1 MPCRDVWDDTPTKET
16 RHGMTIDHFEAT
28 LCGIFTEAE
37 ARAKRT
43 GYDELGLLLS
53 HVNWKEA
60 GVKRKTVEIW
70 WKKHKEED
78 AERRAYEEAKKR
90 KEELKVSAMSKL
102 TEAELIALG
111 LK

>member
-1 MPCRDVWDDTPTKET
+1 MPCRDNWDAPTKET
-16 RHGMTIDHFEAT
+16 RHGMTISHFEAT
-28 LCGIFTEAE
+28 LCGVFTLFEKE
-37 ARAKRT
+37 GEIDWWLER
-43 GYDELGLLLS
+43 
-53 HVNWKEA
+53 VNWKEA

-78 AERRAYEEAKKR
+78 AARRAYEEAAKR
-90 KEELKVSAMSKL
+90 KEELKAHAMSKL

>member
-1 MPCRDVWDDTPTKET
+1 MPCRDDWDPRPATET
-16 RHGMTIDHFEAT
+16 RHGMTISHFEAV

-37 ARAKRT
+37 ARATRT
-43 GYDELGLLLS
+43 GYDELSNLLS
-53 HVNWKEA
+53 DVDWKEA

-78 AERRAYEEAKKR
+78 AARRAREEAAKR
-90 KEELKVSAMSKL
+90 KEELKAVALSKL
-102 TEAELIALG
+102 TEAERIALG